1 MRTVLDCDVLVAA
14 VRSDQGASRQ
24 LVLSAFDGQY
34 RLLLSVPLVIEYE
47 AVLTRTEHL
56 ETANLSVQ
64 EVGIILDALIAV
76 GQAVRLSFRWRPML
90 VDPEDDMVLETAAN
104 GAADLLVTF
113 NKRHF
118 ADAAG
123 QFGVEVVSPAEAL
136 ARLRKQ
142 S

>member
-1 MRTVLDCDVLVAA
+1 MRMVLDCDVLVAA
-14 VRSDQGASRQ
+14 LRSDQGASRQ
-24 LVLSAFDGQY
+24 LVLAAFDKQY
-34 RLLLSVPLVIEYE
+34 RLLLSVPVVIEYE

-56 ETANLSVQ
+56 EAANLSI
-64 EVGIILDALIAV
+64 EDVGTILDGLVAV
-76 GQAVRLSFRWRPML
+76 GEAVRLSFRWRPIL
-90 VDPEDDMVLETAAN
+90 TDPEDDMVLETAAN

-118 ADAAG
+118 ADAAD

-136 ARLRKQ
+136 ARLREQ